1 MRLLEAI
8 AIQMNCKNIL
18 ELKNLSQDCRT
29 RLAVLLEERVPAGLA
44 DIEEW
49 NEVLGFFFGTKSINS
64 EKAKQ
69 ELLLLLKDAQAVF
82 KK

>member
-8 AIQMNCKNIL
+8 AIQMNCKNISD
-18 ELKNLSQDCRT
+18 LKYLNQDRRT
-29 RLAVLLEERVPAGLA
+29 RLAVLLEERVPASLA

-64 EKAKQ
+64 EKAKE